1 MNATK
6 DSVTPLTMP
15 EWPRTHADRPARM
28 RFHVG
33 KYEVVAQPIP
43 SSAHMLRYTVF
54 LNGRRIGAMVSVPS
68 ESDCNHLEKPPVV
81 PPLKRYQAYYRPGRP
96 KKGTAP
102 PAASDVGMGVDRKEL
117 PVGLLFIA
125 PEKSEDS

>member
-1 MNATK
+1 MNAKK

-15 EWPRTHADRPARM
+15 EWPSRQTARPARAQ
-28 RFHVG
+28 FNVG
-33 KYEVVAQPIP
+33 KYEVIAQPIP

-54 LNGRRIGAMVSVPS
+54 LNGRRIGAMASVPS

-96 KKGTAP
+96 KKGAVP
-102 PAASDVGMGVDRKEL
+102 HAATDAGLGIDRKEL
-117 PVGLLFIA
+117 PAGLLFIA
-125 PEKSEDS
+125 PEKSEDG